1 MSPDGDL
8 AQPLTPIRAV
18 SISLI
23 EVIQKFSSSSHC
35 SSLIN
40 SYFFFFL
47 KNSKR
52 SFREGRPQRRLV
64 FKYQP

>member
-8 AQPLTPIRAV
+8 AQPLTPIRAI

-23 EVIQKFSSSSHC
+23 EVIQKFSFSSHC

-40 SYFFFFL
+40 SYFFFL
-47 KNSKR
+47 KNSKH